1 MAPEGLGDQQFLSLL
16 EELLPA
22 GGQAWAEVSTWGYEA
37 EEEMSVPMESW
48 MSVGGTA
55 KLLGT

>member
-37 EEEMSVPMESW
+37 EEMSGPVESR

>member
-37 EEEMSVPMESW
+37 EEMSVPVESR